1 MRIVS
6 RIFVVIVCLLSIPF
20 MAVST
25 AALKQRFADGPNRV
39 FSGGPLVA
47 GDIHFGAEPDWS
59 FVNPIPTIEM
69 QLLDPPTSRRIWTV
83 EYEGKVYVWSGYMG
97 SIVGRMWKR
106 WPIQA
111 ERNGKAIMRI
121 NGARYERN
129 LVRIQ
134 AGDELDGITAAITN
148 KYPSQTTRSSVE
160 QGDVWLF
167 EAAPRNN

>member
-1 MRIVS
+1 MWLIQAELHLDRHPDQATEIEWPERRDEQVP
-6 RIFVVIVCLLSIPF
+6 IEEVV
-20 MAVST
+20 
-25 AALKQRFADGPNRV
+25 RR
-39 FSGGPLVA
+39 
-47 GDIHFGAEPDWS
+47 DIHFGAEPDWS

-97 SIVGRMWKR
+97 SFVGRLWKR

-121 NGARYERN
+121 NGTRYERN
-129 LVRIQ
+129 LIRIQ

-148 KYPSQTTRSSVE
+148 KYPSQTTRSAVE
-160 QGDVWLF
+160 QGNVWLF